1 MKKVITYIFFLLP
14 LVVFW
19 ACKKDEYRGG
29 VLSDYIGLFDV
40 RNIYKDQDVVLSKDN
55 MFGAVKI
62 AGVVVSDHSG
72 NNLPKGLLMLED
84 ARRLSKVR
92 GIAVAI
98 GDAAASYVPGDSV
111 EIYVEGSTLARVDG
125 ILQITNITNDAV
137 QKVASGR
144 PIPVTWIYLDKVLAN
159 PDEYESSLS
168 VIVKANLFPLANPG
182 DVLSGDKV
190 ADDTYGRITI
200 HTEPKA
206 QFANNEAPFYSNY
219 IGIVLNTINNGNL
232 VPQFRL
238 RTGND
243 VRKKNP
249 ITNGA
254 AAIITGFMSDVVS
267 GNESDANY
275 EYIQFMA
282 TRDIDFAVTPMSV
295 VTTNNAGTSTPIGF
309 PVNNWATG
317 GVRTYKMNITTGKAK
332 KGTFFYV
339 GGSKKLIN
347 GINST
352 DIGSAN
358 WVKAYS
364 YSSAGEG
371 FGSGTSNLLA
381 NSGNAFGMA
390 IFEGTNVTATSAP
403 VDVVFIGTG
412 GTLFGEGAD
421 GKLRGYRV
429 ADNDYYD
436 AKHPFYDDDQAFY
449 RSGSNTR
456 AFDYQTADLG
466 IFNRLV
472 GEYSS
477 TLNRWTKVR
486 KQMLDTLT
494 KTSPISVIETNTTKL
509 KD

>member
-1 MKKVITYIFFLLP
+1 MKNITTYTFYLLITVFL
-14 LVVFW
+14 W

-29 VLSDYIGLFDV
+29 VVSDYIGLFDV
-40 RNIYKDQDVVLSKDN
+40 RNIYKDQDVVLSKGN
-55 MFGAVKI
+55 MFGATKI

-84 ARRLSKVR
+84 MRRLSTVR
-92 GIAVAI
+92 GISVAI
-98 GDAAASYVPGDSV
+98 GDAAAGYVPGDSV
-111 EIYVEGSTLARVDG
+111 EIYVEGSTLTRADG
-125 ILQITNITNDAV
+125 ILTITNITNDAV
-137 QKVASGR
+137 QKVAAGR
-144 PIPVTWIYLDKVLAN
+144 PVPVTWLYLNKALAN
-159 PDEYESSLS
+159 PDDYESSLS
-168 VIVKANLFPLANPG
+168 VIVKANLFPLAQPG

-200 HTEPKA
+200 HIDPKA

-219 IGIVLNTINNGNL
+219 IGILLNSIVNGER

-249 ITNGA
+249 IVKGA
-254 AAIITGFMSDVVS
+254 AAIITGFMSDVVT
-267 GNESDANY
+267 GTESDANY

-282 TRDIDFAVTPMSV
+282 TRDIDFAVTPFSV

-309 PVNNWATG
+309 PANNWATG

-339 GGSKKLIN
+339 GGSKKMIN

-352 DIGSAN
+352 DISGAN
-358 WVKAYS
+358 WVKAFS
-364 YSSAGEG
+364 YGSAGEG
-371 FGSGTSNLLA
+371 FGSGTTNLLA

-390 IFEGTNVTATSAP
+390 IFEGTTVTAASVP
-403 VDVVFIGTG
+403 IDVVFIGTG
-412 GTLFGEGAD
+412 GTINGD
-421 GKLRGYRV
+421 NKGYPV
-429 ADNDYYD
+429 GDNDYYD
-436 AKHPFYDDDQAFY
+436 SKHPFYDNDQPFY
-449 RSGSNTR
+449 RSGTNTF
-456 AFDYQTADLG
+456 AFAYQTADLG

-477 TLNRWTKVR
+477 SLNRWTKVR

-494 KTSPISVIETNTTKL
+494 KTSPLSVLESNTTVL